1 MRSPVCFAAELQ
13 MTHATTAEKRARFR
27 AMHQSGCF
35 ILPNPWDIGSAR
47 MFQHLGF
54 QALASTSSGFA
65 WTTGRPDYAVT
76 RDEMLEHLSAMCA
89 AVDLPVNA
97 DFESGFA
104 RDPEG
109 VAVNVKL
116 AIDAGVAGLSIED
129 RDLEN
134 GRLYDKAA
142 ALERLNA
149 ARRAIDQSHEDVVL
163 VARTELLQRE
173 PDAVATA
180 IDTLVVFA
188 AAGADCLYA
197 PGVKKREDIRAMVQA
212 VAPKPVNVLVQDPS
226 MTLVEMADLGV
237 RRLSV
242 GGALARV
249 GWAATVAAAKNMHD
263 GSFQN
268 LADALPG
275 KELNGIFSAFSG
287 GDR

>member
-1 MRSPVCFAAELQ
+1 METK
-13 MTHATTAEKRARFR
+13 MTAPTVAEKRARFR
-27 AMHQSGCF
+27 ALHASGCF
-35 ILPNPWDIGSAR
+35 VLPNPWDVGSAR

-76 RDEMLEHLSAMCA
+76 RDEMLALLSAMCA

-104 RDPEG
+104 QDPEG
-109 VAVNVKL
+109 VGANVRL

-129 RDLEN
+129 SDLEN
-134 GRLYDKAA
+134 GGLYDKAT
-142 ALERLNA
+142 ALERLEA
-149 ARRAIDQSHEDVVL
+149 ARRAVDQSGENVVL
-163 VARTELLQRE
+163 VARTELLVR
-173 PDAVATA
+173 DAGAVSAA
-180 IDTLVVFA
+180 IDKLVAFA
-188 AAGADCLYA
+188 QAGADCLYA

-212 VAPKPVNVLVQDPS
+212 VAPKPVNVLVMDPDT
-226 MTLVEMADLGV
+226 TLSEMAELGV

-249 GWAATVAAAKNMHD
+249 GWAATVAAAGSIKD
-263 GSFQN
+263 GSFRS

-275 KELNGIFSAFSG
+275 KELNAIFSG
-287 GDR
+287 LR